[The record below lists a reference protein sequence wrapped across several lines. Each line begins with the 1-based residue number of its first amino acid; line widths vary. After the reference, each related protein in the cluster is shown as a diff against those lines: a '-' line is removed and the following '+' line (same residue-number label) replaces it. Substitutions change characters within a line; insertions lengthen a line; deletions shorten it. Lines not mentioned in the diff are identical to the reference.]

1 MKLFRTDVYG
11 LHRYIY
17 SIYIYIHVIVL
28 DLFNRFI
35 KQIDIAIL
43 DI

>member
-1 MKLFRTDVYG
+1 MD
-11 LHRYIY
+11 YIDISILY
-17 SIYIYIHVIVL
+17 IYIYIHVIVL

>member
-1 MKLFRTDVYG
+1 MD
-11 LHRYIY
+11 YIDI
-17 SIYIYIHVIVL
+17 SILYIYIHVIVL